1 MEIILFHITHA
12 DFLVIFYSPRD
23 FPHFDRNVMHPP
35 DRQSWASAYLS
46 SPEKHSPRSSSI
58 LTRSSSPS
66 SSGSFSDLATT
77 LDFKDS
83 KNPYAHLP
91 ASSRS
96 FKHGLFDGK
105 NVSKPVVLGVCAMDI
120 KARSKAMR
128 EILTRLVERTRGA
141 IEVKVFGDKVILDE
155 GTLLALLCVWHF
167 LFAYAIQRC

>member
-1 MEIILFHITHA
+1 M
-12 DFLVIFYSPRD
+12 
-23 FPHFDRNVMHPP
+23 PHRP
-35 DRQSWASAYLS
+35 DRQSWASAYFS

-83 KNPYAHLP
+83 KNPYAHLS

-96 FKHGLFDGK
+96 FKPSLLDSK
-105 NVSKPVVLGVCAMDI
+105 NAQNSKSVILGVCAMDI

-155 GTLLALLCVWHF
+155 GALLVCCVRRF
-167 LFAYAIQRC
+167 SVVYTIRRR